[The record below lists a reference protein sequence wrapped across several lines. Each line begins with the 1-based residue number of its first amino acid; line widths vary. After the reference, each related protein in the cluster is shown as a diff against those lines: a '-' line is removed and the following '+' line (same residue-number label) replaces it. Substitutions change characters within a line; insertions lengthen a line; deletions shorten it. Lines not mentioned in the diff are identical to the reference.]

1 MPIIEVSMFEGR
13 TLDQKRELVAKMT
26 DVVVETLNVKPQA
39 VRVLIREMKKEN
51 WAIAGQLK
59 CDEQQ

>member
-13 TLDQKRELVAKMT
+13 TLEQKRALVAKMT
-26 DVVVETLNVKPQA
+26 DVVVETLDVKPQA

-59 CDEQQ
+59 CDE